1 MDTNTKFSMSDADH
15 ANWLALKVSVLSI
28 AQQQR
33 TLKRLARD
41 AMVKTAG
48 QNTKST
54 ALVDKYTWHRRV
66 RLSREARLQHLI
78 RAYLK
83 GVPYEKVEHKLVAN
97 SLDVMRLMFL
107 IGSDPILSITN
118 EQSAFLTWAGYGVN
132 DILGF

>member
-1 MDTNTKFSMSDADH
+1 
-15 ANWLALKVSVLSI
+15 VSI

-97 SLDVMRLMFL
+97 SLEVLSLMLMIGTNLNLYELLNQSSFL
-107 IGSDPILSITN
+107 L
-118 EQSAFLTWAGYGVN
+118 WAGYGVH
-132 DILGF
+132 DILGLEK